1 MPPSKYARKSK
12 CRNPSKYYIA
22 PEGTKTEYLY
32 FNKLKKALRLE
43 NIEIITIPRPDDK
56 TLTDPNYI
64 VTFATNYCKNNN
76 IKPSDYIH
84 VAIVIDFDRWGSK
97 IPEAN
102 KEARRRKYG
111 FYVSNP
117 CIELWFI
124 LHDHS
129 LTDVEKKNLK
139 TCRDCKQLFN
149 DLFSGNYNK
158 LYPLTSFAIENSE
171 QLADSTESGWPEKIG
186 THIDKLFRIILK

>member
-12 CRNPSKYYIA
+12 CRIPKKFYIA

-32 FNKLKKALRLE
+32 FDKLKRALRLE
-43 NIEIITIPRPDDK
+43 NLEIITIPRPDNR
-56 TLTDPNYI
+56 TITDPNYI
-64 VTFATNYCKNNN
+64 VTFATNYCKKNN

-97 IPEAN
+97 IPEAS
-102 KEARRRKYG
+102 KDALRRKYG

-124 LHDHS
+124 LHDHP
-129 LTDVEKKNLK
+129 LTDAEKKSLK
-139 TCRDCKQLFN
+139 TCKNCKQLFN

-158 LYPLTSFAIENSE
+158 LYPFTSIAINNSKQLTEG
-171 QLADSTESGWPEKIG
+171 TESGWPKEIG
-186 THIDKLFRIILK
+186 TNINNLFSKIMK